1 MVSETQPLA
10 SAIAEQPTARR
21 FGLMELT
28 AARRA
33 AVVLTGLVALSAI
46 VRFALAW
53 WMPVPWI
60 FGDELTYSELA
71 KSFAANG
78 DFAIRGVSR
87 LGSGPFYPI
96 LIAPAY
102 GLFERVPDAY
112 LAIKAFNSVLMS
124 LAAVPAYFLALRL
137 VGRRWALVAA
147 ALTVAIP
154 SLAYTGMV
162 MTENVFFPLFL
173 TTIWATVAALERP
186 TVRRQLVVVELLA
199 LGLATRPQAVA
210 LVPALL
216 TAIVLVSIGDEP
228 PAGGARASAK
238 RLLRSLRPFLTTFL
252 LLAGGAAA
260 VAVREALRGRSVFAS
275 FGDAAGVWH
284 LHYSVGGVAR
294 WFLYH
299 VAELDLYSG
308 ILPFAAFLLLG
319 SFMFTRADRR
329 LRIFA
334 VVSVSATFWLL
345 LTTSAFISG
354 VQGYDPH
361 SVARISDRYTFYALP
376 LLLIALVAWLD
387 RRIDRPPWAIGA
399 AAAVAGA
406 LPLVIP
412 YGKYIRNDAIP
423 DTFALMPWAQVRG
436 PLLVAPPHVLVR
448 IGLVT
453 LVLGALFFLLRP
465 PRLPWLVPLLVL
477 LNFAAVMS
485 GATVRVHGSS
495 AFAAKSIQSDHAWID
510 KAIGPKAEAVV
521 IWSGRADP
529 HVIWENEFFNRSVGR
544 VYYLREAP
552 WAGMP
557 ETKLTVNRRTGRLVD
572 AARKPVRARFALAD
586 PWVVLRGRVVARDRV
601 SGMRLYRLDGQIAQ
615 ISAQ

>member
-1 MVSETQPLA
+1 MVSEAQPLA
-10 SAIAEQPTARR
+10 TAVAEQPTARR
-21 FGLMELT
+21 LGLMELT

-33 AVVLTGLVALSAI
+33 AVVLTGLVVISAI

-60 FGDELTYSELA
+60 FADELTYSELA

-78 DFAIRGVSR
+78 NFAIRGVSG
-87 LGSGPFYPI
+87 LGSGPLYPI

-102 GLFERVPDAY
+102 ALFERVPDAY

-124 LAAVPAYFLALRL
+124 LAAVSAYFLALRL

-162 MTENVFFPLFL
+162 MTENIFFPLFL

-216 TAIVLVSIGDEP
+216 TAILFVSVGDL
-228 PAGGARASAK
+228 PAGGAWLTTK
-238 RLLRSLRPFLTTFL
+238 RLLRSLRPFLTTFVL
-252 LLAGGAAA
+252 LGGGAAA
-260 VAVREALRGRSVFAS
+260 VAVREALRGRSVVAS
-275 FGDAAGVWH
+275 FGNAAGVWH
-284 LHYSVGGVAR
+284 LHYSVGGVGR
-294 WFLYH
+294 WLLYY

-308 ILPFAAFLLLG
+308 VLPFAAFLILG

-334 VVSVSATFWLL
+334 VVSVSASFWLL

-361 SVARISDRYTFYALP
+361 SVARISDRYTFYVLP
-376 LLLIALVAWLD
+376 LLLIALVAWLQS
-387 RRIDRPPWAIGA
+387 RLVRPSWVIALA
-399 AAAVAGA
+399 ACVAGA
-406 LPLVIP
+406 LPLAVP
-412 YGKYIRNDAIP
+412 YGTYIRNDAIP
-423 DTFALMPWAQVRG
+423 DTFALLPWATERG
-436 PLLVAPPHVLVR
+436 QLLVAPSHVLVR
-448 IGLVT
+448 IGLT
-453 LVLGALFFLLRP
+453 TFVLAALFILMRP
-465 PRLPWLVPLLVL
+465 PRLTRLVPLLVL

-485 GATVRVHGSS
+485 GATVRTHGSS
-495 AFAAKSIQSDHAWID
+495 AFAAKSIQADRAWID
-510 KAIGPKAEAVV
+510 EAIGPKAEAVV

-552 WAGMP
+552 WAGLP

-572 AARKPVRARFALAD
+572 AARKPLRARFALAD

-601 SGMRLYRLDGQIAQ
+601 SGMRLYRLNGQIAR